1 MTKLNIT
8 KDQAAVAQTL
18 LLAAWG
24 AQKPGEVPLT
34 LTASGVSIRVE
45 SHYVESSCACGEE
58 HIIARQFILLP
69 GMEEEV
75 EFSKEDIG
83 PWPSRG
89 VRSGRK
95 IA

>member
-8 KDQAAVAQTL
+8 TAQAATAQVL

-34 LTASGVSIRVE
+34 LTARGVSISVE
-45 SHYVESSCACGEE
+45 PHYVESSCACAKE
-58 HIIARQFILLP
+58 HIITRQYILLP
-69 GMEEEV
+69 GMEEV